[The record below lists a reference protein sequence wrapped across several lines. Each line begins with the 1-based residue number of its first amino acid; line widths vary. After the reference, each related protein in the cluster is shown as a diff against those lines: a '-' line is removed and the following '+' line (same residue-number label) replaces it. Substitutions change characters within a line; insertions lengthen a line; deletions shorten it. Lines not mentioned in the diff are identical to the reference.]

1 MQSKTRLERAEIAL
15 TSTMEEPRRAAP
27 DADSPFRILVLGD
40 FSGRESRGL
49 LDPGDLGF
57 DRRPVRVDRD
67 NRDDVLEGMGVD
79 VRLQLVEGGP
89 FITLPLRRLEDFH
102 PDRIFDQAAA
112 FSYLFRTRLALQR
125 PETFEEA
132 AREVRAW
139 GPPAEEPPDPT
150 PAPPQKPASPEQAF
164 PESGTLF
171 AEMLERQRGTGGGDP
186 ETAALQEFV
195 RQVARPHLV
204 PAEASD
210 KEDLLRLVDASIESW
225 MRNVLHHPAFQE
237 VEAAW
242 RGIDFLA
249 RQIDS
254 DAAIQVCLLD
264 VSKTEIAQD
273 LRAVRDLS
281 DSATWRLLVE
291 EGIETP
297 GAAWSLLVG
306 LYQFAPTVED
316 VALLGRLAKIA
327 SAAGAP
333 FLAEANSRI
342 LGCDSI
348 AETPL
353 PREWRRDDP
362 GSEQLWEAL
371 RGLPEASSV
380 GLALPRF
387 LLRLPYGAETDP
399 VEEFR
404 FEEMEGASFHESL
417 LWGNPALACASLLAQ
432 AFERGGWRF
441 RPGAI
446 RDIDGLPLYIS
457 KAASEARVTPCAEV
471 VLSER
476 AAEAILDK
484 GLMPLFSLPDRD
496 AIRVVR
502 FQSIASPPRPL
513 AGAWE

>member
-1 MQSKTRLERAEIAL
+1 MRESPLPMQSKTRLERAEIAL

-27 DADSPFRILVLGD
+27 DTDSPFRILVLGD
-40 FSGRESRGL
+40 FSGRESREL

-67 NRDDVLEGMGVD
+67 NLDDVLEGMGVD

-102 PDRIFDQAAA
+102 PDRIFEQAAA
-112 FSYLFRTRLALQR
+112 FAYLFRTRLALQR

-132 AREVRAW
+132 ARDVRAW
-139 GPPAEEPPDPT
+139 GVPAEEPPDPA
-150 PAPPQKPASPEQAF
+150 PAPQDEM
-164 PESGTLF
+164 PESGRLV
-171 AEMLERQRGTGGGDP
+171 AEMLDRQKENRADDAGTAGL
-186 ETAALQEFV
+186 EEFL
-195 RQVARPHLV
+195 RQVVRPHLA
-204 PAEASD
+204 PAESPD
-210 KEDLLRLVDASIESW
+210 REDLLASVDASVESW
-225 MRNVLHHPAFQE
+225 MRNVLHHPAFQD

-254 DAAIQVCLLD
+254 DSAIEVCLLD
-264 VSKTEIAQD
+264 VSKKEVAQD
-273 LRAVRDLS
+273 LRGVRDLS
-281 DSATWRLLVE
+281 GSRTWRLLVE

-297 GAAWSLLVG
+297 GAAWSLVVG
-306 LYQFAPTVED
+306 LYRFAPTVED

-333 FLAEANSRI
+333 FLAEASSRI
-342 LGCDSI
+342 LGCDSV
-348 AETPL
+348 AKTPL

-362 GSEQLWEAL
+362 GGEQLWEAL
-371 RGLPEASSV
+371 RTLPEASSV

-399 VEEFR
+399 LEEFR
-404 FEEMEGASFHESL
+404 FEEMEDAFFHESL

-496 AIRVVR
+496 AIRVIR